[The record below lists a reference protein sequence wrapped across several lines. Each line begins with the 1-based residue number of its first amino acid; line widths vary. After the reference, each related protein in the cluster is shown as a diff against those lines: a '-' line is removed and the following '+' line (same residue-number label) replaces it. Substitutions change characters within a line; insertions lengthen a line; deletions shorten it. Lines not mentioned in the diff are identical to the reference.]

1 MTTSDSQPE
10 SPPDADDPGAVPYR
24 PGSAADFDRLYRD
37 TYPKILGTLIGVLHE
52 REVAEDCA
60 QEAFV
65 RAFRAWPRWR
75 QTAPPE
81 AWLHRIAI
89 NVAISHRRRE
99 RLRQVG
105 EVVRRLGHPPPP
117 PDPTADD
124 GSLLTRELAALPPK
138 QAAAIVLRH
147 LHGYSNREIAA
158 ALGVPE
164 QTVASRLAA
173 AKRRLRSRLGGLDQ
187 EPTVSPG
194 EPGVSPMNDS
204 DGK

>member
-1 MTTSDSQPE
+1 
-10 SPPDADDPGAVPYR
+10 
-24 PGSAADFDRLYRD
+24 
-37 TYPKILGTLIGVLHE
+37 
-52 REVAEDCA
+52 
-60 QEAFV
+60 
-65 RAFRAWPRWR
+65 
-75 QTAPPE
+75 
-81 AWLHRIAI
+81 

-194 EPGVSPMNDS
+194 GPGVSPMNDA